1 MLIIVYLCIQMKSK
15 NISQYDVISALRLPL
30 IVLVTYAH
38 SYGGVAEGYSLIG
51 SGWDSYEILKIAM
64 SQTLVKV
71 AMPTFFVMSG
81 YLFFANVE
89 KFNKEIYQ
97 QKLWRRIKT
106 LLIPYIIW
114 NLLMAAKLKMFSLS
128 IFWTPANMP
137 LWFLRDLMIVS
148 LLTPIIYIGV
158 RKLGYWLFVLLLP
171 IYLTGIW
178 AIQPGLNPYAICF
191 FTFGAYLSIQK
202 INLIETCLKLE
213 KSAYTLTIVLALAMI
228 LSYPSIAYSL
238 LLLCFRVVG
247 VVAVFYLAYRILS
260 RTDKRIP
267 KTASDASYFIY
278 LAHYV
283 FFLSFIDTAFFSLF
297 DMSTP
302 SLCIHYLLCPLLKAS
317 ILIGIYDLYQKN
329 NHKYSIHHC

>member
-1 MLIIVYLCIQMKSK
+1 MKSK
-15 NISQYDVISALRLPL
+15 SISQYDIINALRLPL

-38 SYGGVAEGYSLIG
+38 SYGGVIEGYSVLG
-51 SGWDSYEILKIAM
+51 SGWDSYEVLKIVM
-64 SQTLVKV
+64 GQTLVKA
-71 AMPTFFVMSG
+71 AMPMFFVMSG

-89 KFNKEIYQ
+89 QFNKEIFS
-97 QKLWRRIKT
+97 QKIRRRIKT

-114 NLLMAAKLKMFSLS
+114 NLLMAVKLKTINLS
-128 IFWTPANMP
+128 FFWTPANMP

-148 LLTPIIYIGV
+148 LLSPIIYIGV
-158 RKLGYWLFVLLLP
+158 RRLGYWVFVLLLP
-171 IYLTGIW
+171 IYITGIR

>member
-1 MLIIVYLCIQMKSK
+1 MKSK

-191 FTFGAYLSIQK
+191 LTLGAFLSIREMS
-202 INLIETCLKLE
+202 LIDTCLKLE
-213 KSAYTLTIVLALAMI
+213 KSAYTLTIVLALVMI
-228 LSYPSIAYSL
+228 LSYPSVAYSL
-238 LLLCFRVVG
+238 LLLCFRVVS
-247 VVAVFYLAYRILS
+247 VMAAFCLAYRIFS

-267 KTASDASYFIY
+267 KTVCDASYFIF

-283 FFLSFIDTAFFSLF
+283 FFFSLIDDTFFSLF
-297 DMSTP
+297 GMSTP
-302 SLCIHYLLCPLLKAS
+302 SLCIHYLLCPLLKVA
-317 ILIGIYDLYQKN
+317 IFIATYYLYRKVKN
-329 NHKYSIHHC
+329 YR

>member
-1 MLIIVYLCIQMKSK
+1 MKSK

-38 SYGGVAEGYSLIG
+38 SYGGVAEGYSVLG
-51 SGWDSYEILKIAM
+51 SGWDSYEVLKIVV

-97 QKLWRRIKT
+97 QKIWRRIKT

-114 NLLMAAKLKMFSLS
+114 NLLMAAKLKTFSLS

>member
-1 MLIIVYLCIQMKSK
+1 MYLCIRMKSK
-15 NISQYDVISALRLPL
+15 NISQYDIISALRLPL

-51 SGWDSYEILKIAM
+51 SGWDSYEVLKIVV

-89 KFNKEIYQ
+89 QFNKEIYQ

>member
-1 MLIIVYLCIQMKSK
+1 MKSK

-51 SGWDSYEILKIAM
+51 SGWDSYEVLKIVM

-158 RKLGYWLFVLLLP
+158 KKLGYWLFVLLLP

-191 FTFGAYLSIQK
+191 FTLGAFLSIREM
-202 INLIETCLKLE
+202 NLIDTCLKLE
-213 KSAYTLTIVLALAMI
+213 KSAYTLTIVLALVMI
-228 LSYPSIAYSL
+228 LSYPSVAYSL
-238 LLLCFRVVG
+238 LLLCFRVVS
-247 VVAVFYLAYRILS
+247 VMAAFCLAYRIFS

-267 KTASDASYFIY
+267 KTVCDASYFIF

-283 FFLSFIDTAFFSLF
+283 FFFSLIDDTFFSLF
-297 DMSTP
+297 GLSMP
-302 SLCIHYLLCPLLKAS
+302 SLCIHYLLCPLLKVA
-317 ILIGIYDLYQKN
+317 IFIATYYLYRKVKN
-329 NHKYSIHHC
+329 YR